1 MCVVGATT
9 ATRATRP
16 SESIRCATCR
26 PNVVLPAAGVADARN
41 ASPEWEKTAAA
52 ALCCQ
57 ARRGRAVGQEGS
69 ERAEAGRSGGASIEY
84 VTGRR
89 NLKTAPDANGGIAAL
104 GAAAPRDGVRVRT
117 AVQVERGR

>member
-16 SESIRCATCR
+16 SESIRCATCK

-69 ERAEAGRSGGASIEY
+69 ERAKAGRSGGASIEY

-89 NLKTAPDANGGIAAL
+89 NLKTAPDATGGAGEVIR
-104 GAAAPRDGVRVRT
+104 GGVRVRT
-117 AVQVERGR
+117 A